1 MPARIGHE
9 IGLPLMSVF
18 GETLE
23 GIAKRV
29 EGVKGVSLIGRDGI
43 TLESLK
49 GAAELA
55 LEPVATEI
63 TGILK
68 HLMTEES
75 GNESGDIQQF
85 LIESGSS
92 ILVLVAVTSE
102 YYLMVLLSRDGNSG
116 RARFEA
122 RRAAAS
128 LEKELV

>member
-1 MPARIGHE
+1 MT
-9 IGLPLMSVF
+9 VF
-18 GETLE
+18 AEALE

-29 EGVKGVSLIGRDGI
+29 DGVQGVSLIGRDGI
-43 TLESLK
+43 TLESF
-49 GAAELA
+49 GASRDSQLD
-55 LEPVATEI
+55 PVAAEI

-75 GNESGDIQQF
+75 GNDSGDIQQF
-85 LIESGSS
+85 LIESGSVN
-92 ILVLVAVTSE
+92 LVLVSVTSE

-122 RRAAAS
+122 RRAAAL

>member
-1 MPARIGHE
+1 MRARV
-9 IGLPLMSVF
+9 GLEAGSPMMSIF
-18 GETLE
+18 AETLE

-29 EGVKGVSLIGRDGI
+29 EGVRGVSLIGRDGI
-43 TLESLK
+43 PLESLG
-49 GAAELA
+49 GAGESA

-85 LIESGSS
+85 TIESGGS